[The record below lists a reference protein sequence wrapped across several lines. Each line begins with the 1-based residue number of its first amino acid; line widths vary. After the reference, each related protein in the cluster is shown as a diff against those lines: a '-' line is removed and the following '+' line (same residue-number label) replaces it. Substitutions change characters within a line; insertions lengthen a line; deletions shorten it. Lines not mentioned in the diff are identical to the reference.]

1 MKSMIVRGVITFA
14 AGAGCATVVAQMYEP
29 LPEIG
34 VVEYEKLGTELLF
47 KLEQFGAYTVLVNDF
62 GIGMQGNPS
71 KCPPL
76 PPVPKKPGD
85 AADQRLVRRGMAG
98 VVALNESR
106 FAGQENFVYQVEKCE
121 TPPPRG

>member
-14 AGAGCATVVAQMYEP
+14 AGAGCATVVAQMYEQ

-34 VVEYEKLGTELLF
+34 EVEYEKLGTEALL
-47 KLEQFGAYTVLVNDF
+47 KLEQLGAYTVLVNDF

-76 PPVPKKPGD
+76 PPIPKKPVN
-85 AADQRLVRRGMAG
+85 AADQRLVRRGLEAA
-98 VVALNESR
+98 VVLNESR
-106 FAGQENFVYQVEKCE
+106 YAGQEQVVYQVLKCE